1 MEHST
6 QFTPVS
12 HKKRGWTRNAAGQS
26 RSGSKFSTTYLH
38 PGFRSE
44 TGQEGPTEQTVAV
57 TTEKPW
63 GLTGVLAAALAN
75 LAALQLGPRVVL
87 VVLDQGEDR
96 DRHGQPVSAR
106 PLSDARSLPIQY
118 CMQLP
123 CRAWALM
130 LLTGVWCKQNADC
143 WASRARDESFEK
155 QAPIGLQPSRH

>member
-12 HKKRGWTRNAAGQS
+12 HKKRGWTTRNAAGQS
-26 RSGSKFSTTYLH
+26 RSGSKFSTCILVSV
-38 PGFRSE
+38 PRP
-44 TGQEGPTEQTVAV
+44 GQEGPTEQTVAV

-63 GLTGVLAAALAN
+63 GLTGVPAAALAN

-96 DRHGQPVSAR
+96 NRHGQPVSAR
-106 PLSDARSLPIQY
+106 SLSDARSLPVQY

-123 CRAWALM
+123 LPSLGVDAVDWRVVQAECGLLGKPCSRRILRKASTNRAS
-130 LLTGVWCKQNADC
+130 T
-143 WASRARDESFEK
+143 
-155 QAPIGLQPSRH
+155 

>member
-1 MEHST
+1 M
-6 QFTPVS
+6 V
-12 HKKRGWTRNAAGQS
+12 RNLPG
-26 RSGSKFSTTYLH
+26 RHWYSGLD
-38 PGFRSE
+38 SE
-44 TGQEGPTEQTVAV
+44 TRPRTGEGPTEQTVVV

-63 GLTGVLAAALAN
+63 GLLGVPAAALAN
-75 LAALQLGPRVVL
+75 LAALQLGPQVVL
-87 VVLDQGEDR
+87 LVLDQGEDR

-106 PLSDARSLPIQY
+106 SLSDARSLPVQY

-123 CRAWALM
+123 CRAWASM

>member
-12 HKKRGWTRNAAGQS
+12 HKKRGWTTRNAAGQS

-63 GLTGVLAAALAN
+63 GLTGVPAAALAN

-106 PLSDARSLPIQY
+106 SLSDARSLPVQY

-123 CRAWALM
+123 LPSLGVDAVDWRVVQAECGLLGKPCSRRILRKASTNRAS
-130 LLTGVWCKQNADC
+130 T
-143 WASRARDESFEK
+143 
-155 QAPIGLQPSRH
+155 